1 MAWIGWMSWLLV
13 GLVGIAHIAF
23 MGAEMFA
30 WARIAPK
37 VAGLQP
43 PCVEATKPIGK
54 NQGLYNGFLAAGLIW
69 SLGSPLNASLGA
81 PPSLDVRLAVFFT
94 GCVLIAGVF
103 GALTLKPINRGLLL
117 AQALPAL
124 LALIAIWLRG

>member
-1 MAWIGWMSWLLV
+1 MAWISWLLV
-13 GLVGIAHIAF
+13 ALVALLHFGF
-23 MGAEMFA
+23 MASEMCR
-30 WARIAPK
+30 WEKIAPR

-69 SLGSPLNASLGA
+69 SLWGSPPN
-81 PPSLDVRLAVFFT
+81 LDVRLAVFFA

-124 LALIAIWLRG
+124 LALIATWLR

>member
-1 MAWIGWMSWLLV
+1 MALISWLLV
-13 GLVGIAHIAF
+13 ALVAILHIAF
-23 MGAEMFA
+23 MAGEMLA
-30 WARIAPK
+30 WGKLAPR

-54 NQGLYNGFLAAGLIW
+54 NQGLYNGFLAAGLLW
-69 SLGSPLNASLGA
+69 SLGSA
-81 PPSLDVRLAVFFT
+81 PSLDVRLAVFFA

>member
-1 MAWIGWMSWLLV
+1 MAWISWLLV
-13 GLVGIAHIAF
+13 ALVAILHIAF
-23 MGAEMFA
+23 MAGEMFA
-30 WARIAPK
+30 WGKLAPR

-54 NQGLYNGFLAAGLIW
+54 NQGLYNGFLAAGLLW
-69 SLGSPLNASLGA
+69 SLGS
-81 PPSLDVRLAVFFT
+81 PPSLDVRLAVFFA